1 MYARGTIVGLTR
13 GANRNHIIRATLES
27 VAYQSRDLIDA
38 MEDDSNIKL
47 AALKVDGGAVK
58 NNFLMQFQSD
68 ILGTDVLRPVVTE
81 TTALG
86 AAYLAGLA
94 VGFWKSKEEIRN
106 RWQVET
112 KFDPAIGEER
122 KEKLYKGWKKAVE
135 RSMAWEEKE

>member
-1 MYARGTIVGLTR
+1 
-13 GANRNHIIRATLES
+13 
-27 VAYQSRDLIDA
+27 
-38 MEDDSNIKL
+38 
-47 AALKVDGGAVK
+47 
-58 NNFLMQFQSD
+58 MQFQSD